1 MAAFDPA
8 DPAFWDKSA
17 AVYAAQSE
25 PFTGLFAADALA
37 LAGIGAD
44 TRVLDVAAGT
54 GAATV
59 LAAAKGARVLATD
72 FSPGMVATIAALELP
87 GVTAQVMNGE
97 ALALEDAA
105 FDVTVSIF
113 GVMLFPDWRAGL
125 REMARVT
132 KPGGTGLIA
141 TWKHPFGAATSL
153 LLADMRAE
161 LFADLPGMKPFGGM
175 EVLRDP
181 ERLVAEMEAA
191 GFSDVL
197 VVESAHD
204 FRLKLGPEL
213 DLETLFGFS
222 PHWEGLN
229 EAQRAKVMEAL
240 AARIA
245 RDRQGDVLPIPSTAL
260 IARGIRR
267 G

>member
-1 MAAFDPA
+1 MATFNPA
-8 DPAFWDKSA
+8 DPEFWSQSA
-17 AVYAAQSE
+17 KTYAAQSE

-37 LAGIGAD
+37 LTQIGPG
-44 TRVLDVAAGT
+44 VKLLDVAAGT
-54 GAATV
+54 GAASA
-59 LAAAKGARVLATD
+59 LAAAAGAEVLATD
-72 FSPGMVATIAALELP
+72 FSPGMIDAIEAQALP
-87 GVTAQVMNGE
+87 GVTARVMNGE
-97 ALALEDAA
+97 ALALADAS

-132 KPGGTGLIA
+132 RPGGAGVIA

-153 LLADMRAE
+153 LLAEMRAE
-161 LFADLPGMKPFGGM
+161 LFPDSPGMKPFGGM

-181 ERLVAEMEAA
+181 ERLTAEMEAA
-191 GFSDVL
+191 GFGAVH
-197 VVESAHD
+197 VAESSHD
-204 FRLKLGPEL
+204 FRLKLGPDL
-213 DLETLFGFS
+213 DVETLFGFS

-229 EAQRAKVMEAL
+229 ADQRTQVMTAL

-260 IARGIRR
+260 IARGTRR
-267 G
+267 